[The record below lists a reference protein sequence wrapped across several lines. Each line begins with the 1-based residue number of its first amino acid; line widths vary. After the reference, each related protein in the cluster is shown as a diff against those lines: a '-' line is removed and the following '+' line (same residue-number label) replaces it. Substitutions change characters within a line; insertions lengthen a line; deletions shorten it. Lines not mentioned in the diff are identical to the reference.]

1 MSLYYS
7 LKFQNLPLNPLPHL
21 RPSCSIS
28 GDPTGRSLSEE
39 TARTLHLTTFDQTIH
54 LRTSDWRHFRT
65 SDRTLHLRTSTDRPP
80 LKTLA
85 RDTTKDEA
93 RHEPTEFTVW
103 SGAQVCS
110 SPSARVSNAL
120 VGDRQPHGAAAFVTS
135 NRAYNPFFP
144 LSLRA
149 QSADPLL
156 DLLSSF
162 GLPIPLISFFA
173 KISFPSALPF
183 SLWLPSSPLLMAQ
196 MLVPISGHGF
206 IILSSLLASLVL
218 IIRCSIL
225 FVVKQRSLE
234 PLPSSHLDS
243 ASLTSRGLLLLGC
256 ALQLL

>member
-65 SDRTLHLRTSTDRPP
+65 SDRTLHLRTSTHRPP

-120 VGDRQPHGAAAFVTS
+120 VGDRQPHGGHCNYRGFHEIP
-135 NRAYNPFFP
+135 NLDQQWP
-144 LSLRA
+144 L
-149 QSADPLL
+149 
-156 DLLSSF
+156 F
-162 GLPIPLISFFA
+162 
-173 KISFPSALPF
+173 
-183 SLWLPSSPLLMAQ
+183 
-196 MLVPISGHGF
+196 
-206 IILSSLLASLVL
+206 
-218 IIRCSIL
+218 SIL
-225 FVVKQRSLE
+225 QYFIFLLK
-234 PLPSSHLDS
+234 
-243 ASLTSRGLLLLGC
+243 SRGIRVKPNIKFRFSVLLF
-256 ALQLL
+256 AQIKQT